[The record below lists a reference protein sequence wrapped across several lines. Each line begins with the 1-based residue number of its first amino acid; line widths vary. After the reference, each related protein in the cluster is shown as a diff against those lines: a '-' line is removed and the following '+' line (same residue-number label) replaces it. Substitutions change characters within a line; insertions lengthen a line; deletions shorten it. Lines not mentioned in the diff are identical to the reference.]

1 MSNFNQVDTNSVII
15 IGHGVGGYISTMA
28 LAQSD
33 EQVFKCGVAI
43 SPITEWTK
51 HGKVIILFVVKLE
64 NNISLKKPA

>member
-1 MSNFNQVDTNSVII
+1 VDTNSVII
-15 IGHGVGGYISTMA
+15 IGHGVGGFISTMA

-43 SPITEWTK
+43 SPITEWTR
-51 HGKVIILFVVKLE
+51 HGKVIMLFVLTVE